1 MNNIFET
8 AARNKVRFET
18 SKGLLSIEDLF
29 DLPLTSQKGPSLDE
43 VAKGIYRQLK
53 ESDEISF
60 VDANTAS
67 NNALNMK
74 FDLVKRV
81 IEIKKDEAAVALQA
95 RDRRARNARI
105 MELMEQK
112 KDEQLAGKSLEEL
125 QALLD
130 AS

>member
-1 MNNIFET
+1 MNEIFET

-18 SKGLLSIEDLF
+18 SKGLLSVEDLF

-67 NNALNMK
+67 NNALTMK

-81 IEIKKDEAAVALQA
+81 IEIKKEEAAVALQA

-125 QALLD
+125 QALL
-130 AS
+130 SES